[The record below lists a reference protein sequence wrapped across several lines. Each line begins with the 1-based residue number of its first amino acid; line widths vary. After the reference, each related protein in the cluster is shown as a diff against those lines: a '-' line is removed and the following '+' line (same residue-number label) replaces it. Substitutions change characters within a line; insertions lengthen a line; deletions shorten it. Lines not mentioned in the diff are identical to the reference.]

1 MKASSAAN
9 RVGPSA
15 SFGAIASPLSA
26 RSQMIETVVGVGKPV
41 QAPLDRLT
49 VNPLNPR
56 ESFDEEY
63 LEGLAANLREVGQ
76 IQPATVMTR
85 LAFFAAHPEY
95 EGSLPDAD
103 YVILDGH
110 CRLMAAQRIGLEH
123 LKIAVDDSAAGTPED
138 ILAAALSVNH
148 FRKDLSPIEEAQAL
162 EILVDRH
169 GSAAAVAEILG
180 GPKMNGW
187 ISQRRAL
194 LKLPEDVQIRVHD
207 GEIPLRIARKAGSL
221 EAEEQR
227 QFIEENLAARKA
239 EQEKPKPLRGR
250 AAAAASKASPPAPR
264 SEAPTPAAEPRPDSP
279 AAAVPPQAPAPGT
292 SSPLRPAGEVDWS
305 TPQTIAD
312 SLRSRLTQDELAE
325 VVEHL
330 MPHL

>member
-1 MKASSAAN
+1 MKASSAAD
-9 RVGPSA
+9 RTGPSA
-15 SFGAIASPLSA
+15 SFGALASPASA
-26 RSQMIETVVGVGKPV
+26 RSQMIDAVVGTNTPV
-41 QAPLDRLT
+41 QAPLERLT

-56 ESFDEEY
+56 ASFDEDY
-63 LEGLAANLREVGQ
+63 LEGLAANLREIGQ

-95 EGSLPDAD
+95 EGTLPDAD
-103 YVILDGH
+103 YVLLDGH
-110 CRLMAAQRIGLEH
+110 CRFMAAQRIGLEH

-148 FRKDLSPIEEAQAL
+148 FRKDLSSIEEAHAL

-194 LKLPEDVQIRVHD
+194 LKLPEDVQARVHE

-221 EAEEQR
+221 ETEKQR
-227 QFIEENLAARKA
+227 QFIDASLAAREVEKA
-239 EQEKPKPLRGR
+239 KPKPLRGR
-250 AAAAASKASPPAPR
+250 AAAANKTVPATPHPVAS
-264 SEAPTPAAEPRPDSP
+264 TPATGPSPDHP
-279 AAAVPPQAPAPGT
+279 AATVPPQASAPET
-292 SSPLRPAGEVDWS
+292 SAPRHNVELDWS
-305 TPQTIAD
+305 SPQTIAD
-312 SLRSRLTQDELAE
+312 SLRSRLTHDELSE